1 MPIITREN
9 TKLYLGITSTTQDA
23 LIDALI
29 PQIES
34 DFLLIRNKEF
44 DVDSNDYVDYPDGSE
59 LVSAQ
64 MIGYQ
69 MSLLANQGGG
79 LDFQAESIGD
89 YSYSRAAGGKENY
102 VNGYPKSLIGRI
114 ERFMKMR

>member
-1 MPIITREN
+1 MIITRDN
-9 TKLYLGITSTTQDA
+9 TKVYLQISGTAKDS

-29 PQIES
+29 PQIEA
-34 DFLLIRNKEF
+34 DYLLIRNKEF

-59 LVSAQ
+59 LIAAQ

-79 LDFQAESIGD
+79 LDMQSERIGD
-89 YSYSRAAGGKENY
+89 YSYTRKAGGKVEY
-102 VNGYPKSLIGRI
+102 INGYPRSIVGRI
-114 ERFMKMR
+114 ERFIKLR